1 MNVVEKLKTLGVDI
15 TDEIKK
21 AFPDDMVS
29 SLEVK
34 KKKDRIEELEKQAKE
49 WQDDQKKLQDE
60 LNALKESSA
69 DVKEWQEKVDELNR
83 TLEKERSER
92 AAKEEADRL
101 NGLVTDFFQDK
112 HFVNDIT
119 GNAIKAQLVEKLSSD
134 EARGKSISDLF
145 DAIVKDEKGE
155 YKPNILI
162 DEKTIEAQK
171 RRSNIV
177 GRTIGSQGGEKM
189 SIAELMKLKNQN
201 PDIDINQYL
210 NAE

>member
-1 MNVVEKLKTLGVDI
+1 MMRSVPSLG
-15 TDEIKK
+15 
-21 AFPDDMVS
+21 S
-29 SLEVK
+29 
-34 KKKDRIEELEKQAKE
+34 
-49 WQDDQKKLQDE
+49 
-60 LNALKESSA
+60 ALKESSA
-69 DVKEWQEKVDELNR
+69 DVKEWQDKVDELNR